1 MRNLIEQLLKFGIVG
16 VVATVIDF
24 GVMIALREGAGLTPV
39 VASTISFCVSLVFNY
54 VASMRFVFARRDD
67 MGRAREF
74 TTFLV
79 LSLVGL
85 GINALLMWAGTELAT
100 YDYRLVKVVATA
112 VVMLWNF
119 VTRKIF
125 LERRE

>member
-1 MRNLIEQLLKFGIVG
+1 MRNLIEQMLKFGIVG

-24 GVMIALREGAGLTPV
+24 GVMIALREGTGLTPV

-54 VASMRFVFARRDD
+54 VASMRFVFARRDN

-85 GINALLMWAGTELAT
+85 GINALLMWAGTEFAT
-100 YDYRLVKVVATA
+100 YDYRLVKVFATA

>member
-100 YDYRLVKVVATA
+100 YDYRLVKVFATA

-125 LERRE
+125 LDAGE

>member
-100 YDYRLVKVVATA
+100 YDYRLVKVFATA

>member
-1 MRNLIEQLLKFGIVG
+1 MRKLIEQLVKFGIVG
-16 VVATVIDF
+16 VLATLIDF
-24 GVMIALREGAGLTPV
+24 GVMIALKEVAGLTPV

-54 VASMRFVFARRDD
+54 AASMRFVFVRRDD

-74 TTFLV
+74 TIFVV

-85 GINALLMWAGTELAT
+85 GINALLMWLGTEVAT
-100 YDYRLVKVVATA
+100 FDYRLVKVFATA

-119 VTRKIF
+119 VTRKVF
-125 LERRE
+125 LERKE

>member
-24 GVMIALREGAGLTPV
+24 GVMIALREGVGLTPV

-100 YDYRLVKVVATA
+100 YDYRLVKVFATA